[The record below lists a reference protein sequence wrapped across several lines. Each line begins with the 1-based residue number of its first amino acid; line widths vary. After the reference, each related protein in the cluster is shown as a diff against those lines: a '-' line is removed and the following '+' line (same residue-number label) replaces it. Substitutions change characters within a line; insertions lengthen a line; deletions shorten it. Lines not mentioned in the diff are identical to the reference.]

1 MPIKYLDMFAGIG
14 GFRSG
19 LDRLGGFECVG
30 SCEIDI
36 YAKQAYDAIY
46 PTEGEL
52 YFADARTIDPFLA
65 AEHFDIVYADTE
77 FCRNMSISFAH
88 NSQFAYFTL
97 L

>member
-19 LDRLGGFECVG
+19 LDLLGGFECIG

-46 PTEGEL
+46 TQRRYRRRGH
-52 YFADARTIDPFLA
+52 IDGGCKSDF
-65 AEHFDIVYADTE
+65 
-77 FCRNMSISFAH
+77 
-88 NSQFAYFTL
+88 
-97 L
+97 